1 MRKITVALNLPKG
14 DNEFIF
20 AAKHIAEC
28 MDGNPY
34 FPSPL
39 LPIATLHAHIAALE
53 LAQVATLTGAHGT
66 VAARDEG
73 RIIVEGDLK
82 VERVYVETLANQ
94 DLAHGPAIVASAGMY
109 IKGAAGPARAE
120 FAAKDGREPGSV
132 QLSVKRP
139 KGAASVHWQW
149 SLDGVQWV
157 DAGESKQ
164 ADFVVRNLISTR
176 LYWFRHRFLLPG
188 GLADWSQP
196 ITHRAP

>member
-14 DNEFIF
+14 DNELIF
-20 AAKHIAEC
+20 AAKHIADG

-34 FPSPL
+34 FPSPP
-39 LPIATLHAHIAALE
+39 LPIATLRAHIAALE
-53 LAQVATLTGAHGT
+53 LAQVATLTRAHGT
-66 VAARDEG
+66 PAARDE
-73 RIIVEGDLK
+73 RRVIVEEDLK
-82 VERVYVETLANQ
+82 VERLYVETLANQ
-94 DLAHGPAIVASAGMY
+94 DLVHGPAIVASAGMY
-109 IKGAAGPARAE
+109 IKDARGPGRAE
-120 FAAKDGREPGSV
+120 LAAKDGPEPGSV

-164 ADFVVRNLISTR
+164 ADFVVRNLIPTT
-176 LYWFRHRFLLPG
+176 LYWFRHRFLLAS
-188 GLADWSQP
+188 GLTDWGQP